1 MNQKIN
7 VGLAIKTIRIKK
19 KISLKDVAAE
29 SKISSSMLSQIEK
42 GNANPSLNT
51 IKSIA
56 NVLNIPLF
64 KLFLE
69 NTDQKSEINILK
81 KEDRKIMSTKDI
93 DYELIT
99 PNIPTNLEVMKMIL
113 KKKDSETS
121 LTPKPHKGEEIALVL
136 NGKVEIVI
144 EESTAIMVSGDSV
157 YIPTSKSH
165 KWKNLYDG
173 ESIIIFAVTPPEF

>member
-1 MNQKIN
+1 
-7 VGLAIKTIRIKK
+7 
-19 KISLKDVAAE
+19 
-29 SKISSSMLSQIEK
+29 MLSQIEK

-113 KKKDSETS
+113 
-121 LTPKPHKGEEIALVL
+121 
-136 NGKVEIVI
+136 NQ
-144 EESTAIMVSGDSV
+144 
-157 YIPTSKSH
+157 
-165 KWKNLYDG
+165 
-173 ESIIIFAVTPPEF
+173 

>member
-1 MNQKIN
+1 MNKKIN
-7 VGLAIKTIRIKK
+7 VGLAIKNIRIKK
-19 KISLKDVAAE
+19 KISLKEVAAR
-29 SKISSSMLSQIEK
+29 SGISSSMLSQIEK

-51 IKSIA
+51 IKSVA

-99 PNIPTNLEVMKMIL
+99 PNVPTNLEVMKMTL
-113 KKKDSETS
+113 KKKGSETS

-136 NGKVEIVI
+136 NGKVEIII
-144 EESTAIMVSGDSV
+144 EESTATMVSGDSV
-157 YIPTSKSH
+157 YIPTAKNH

>member
-1 MNQKIN
+1 MNQNIN
-7 VGLAIKTIRIKK
+7 VGLSIKNIRIQK
-19 KISLKDVAAE
+19 KISLKDVAAK
-29 SKISSSMLSQIEK
+29 SGISSSMLSQIEK

-51 IKSIA
+51 IKSVA

-93 DYELIT
+93 NYELIT

-113 KKKDSETS
+113 KKKGAESS
-121 LTPKPHKGEEIALVL
+121 LTPKPHKGEEIALLL
-136 NGKVEIVI
+136 NGKVEIII
-144 EESTAIMVSGDSV
+144 EESTATMVPGDSV
-157 YIPTSKSH
+157 YIPASKEH

-173 ESIIIFAVTPPEF
+173 ESIVIFAVTPPEF